1 MASPIPNQHD
11 FLIFTKYFFRYT
23 VLIRHILISLL
34 ILITVLGVILSYLED
49 LDVGEGI
56 YFAYITGL
64 SIGYGDITA
73 TSILGRTLCV
83 ITGVIGM
90 LFTGMMVAVANRAL
104 QSTAEVVHAD
114 TTGNG

>member
-56 YFAYITGL
+56 YFAYEDLT
-64 SIGYGDITA
+64 TRPA
-73 TSILGRTLCV
+73 ETLEFFA
-83 ITGVIGM
+83 G
-90 LFTGMMVAVANRAL
+90 
-104 QSTAEVVHAD
+104 S
-114 TTGNG
+114 

>member
-1 MASPIPNQHD
+1 M
-11 FLIFTKYFFRYT
+11 
-23 VLIRHILISLL
+23 IRHILISSL
-34 ILITVLGVILSYLED
+34 ILITVFGVVFSYLED

-64 SIGYGDITA
+64 SIGFGDITA
-73 TSILGRTLCV
+73 TSIFGRTLCV

-104 QSTAEVVHAD
+104 QSTAEMIHAD
-114 TTGNG
+114 AAENG